1 MNLNSFTKNKLKMKK
16 IFYHI
21 LAAAAIL
28 TACNEEVALDGT
40 GSLSLSVSEVNDQY
54 ITRAVDYSTFY
65 VTISGVN
72 GVVTSDGVRYEN
84 VPYNTI
90 PSTISELPSGPYSV
104 TVKSHIEEPAAAFE
118 TPVYGGS
125 ADFTVKTGATTPVT
139 VKCTVQNVKVTIDPT
154 DAFLSELTKY
164 TITVSNGNGSL
175 NWSND
180 ETVTGSNVS
189 VDCSK
194 AGHFSVNALDVK
206 VTGYRAVSGE
216 TATWEGKIA
225 EVAAADHHV
234 IKIDAKT
241 TGAMGGIT
249 IDVVETVKD
258 KYTDV
263 KVDGFEEV
271 GVEGPDTGENEGG
284 DDEGGS
290 EAEGMSTSWKEDAK
304 PNLLSTDENGIETYE
319 LASVMNAT
327 LDIIVANRI
336 KTFTVE
342 VSSPCTGFME
352 AYYGM
357 TGGADLLDLSNP
369 AHLATLKAV
378 GLFGDEKKEDAA
390 YTPIGTDAVTC
401 YLTSLLPLIVG
412 FGPDVDSVHT
422 FVMNLTDETG
432 QAMTL
437 TLPFKYLGN

>member
-1 MNLNSFTKNKLKMKK
+1 MKK
-16 IFYHI
+16 IFYSI

-54 ITRAVDYSTFY
+54 ITKAGTVDYSQFY
-65 VTISGVN
+65 VTISGVD
-72 GVVTSDGVRYEN
+72 GIVTSDGVKYEN

-90 PSTISELPSGPYSV
+90 PATIGNLPSGPYSV
-104 TVKSHIEEPAAAFE
+104 TVTSHIEAPAAAFE

-139 VKCTVQNVKVTIDPT
+139 VKCTVQNVKVTIEPT
-154 DAFLSELTKY
+154 DAFLSELDKY
-164 TITVSNGNGSL
+164 TITVSNGSGSL

-180 ETVTGSNVS
+180 EAVTGSNVS
-189 VDCSK
+189 TDLST

-249 IDVVETVKD
+249 IDVSDEVND

-263 KVDGFEEV
+263 KVDGFEDV
-271 GVEGPDTGENEGG
+271 GVEGPDKGENEGG
-284 DDEGGS
+284 NDDSGS
-290 EAEGMSTSWKEDAK
+290 DEVVGMSTSWQADAK
-304 PNLLSTDENGIETYE
+304 PNVLSVDENGVETYE

-327 LDIIVANRI
+327 LDINVTNKI

-342 VSSPCTGFME
+342 VSSPCEGFME
-352 AYYGM
+352 AYAGM

-369 AHLATLKAV
+369 THLATLKGV
-378 GLFGDEKKEDAA
+378 GLFGEDKKEDAE
-390 YTPIGTDAVTC
+390 YTPVGTDAVTC

-412 FGPDVDSVHT
+412 FSPEVDSVHT
-422 FVMNLTDETG
+422 FVMNLTDEAG
-432 QAMTL
+432 QSMTL